1 MSTDGAA
8 ASERTR
14 VRRGAHRAVYD
25 RADLLDV
32 LGAGLVAH
40 VGVLT
45 DDGPLVLPM
54 AYGHDHHRIYLHGAA
69 GNGLLR
75 AAIGAQV
82 CVTVTLVDGL
92 VIARTPFHDSMNHRS
107 VVVRGLAEEVLGS
120 ERQSALRAITDH
132 VVANWDTG
140 RPPHAAE
147 LRRTLVV
154 SVPLDEMS
162 GKVRTGDP
170 GDETH
175 DLTGPHWAGTVP
187 LRRQWGTPQ
196 PSEDLEEGIGP
207 PAAVQAL
214 GGRILR

>member
-1 MSTDGAA
+1 MPEDDAA
-8 ASERTR
+8 PSERTR
-14 VRRGAHRAVYD
+14 VRRGAPRAVYD
-25 RADLLDV
+25 RTHLLDI
-32 LGAGLVAH
+32 LAAGMVAH

-54 AYGHDHHRIYLHGAA
+54 AYGHDDHRIFLHGAA

-75 AAIGAQV
+75 AALGAQV

-92 VIARTPFHDSMNHRS
+92 VIARTPFHDSMNYRS
-107 VVVRGLAEEVLGS
+107 VVVRGLAEEVVGADR
-120 ERQSALRAITDH
+120 EKALRSITDH

-140 RPPHAAE
+140 RPPNAAE

-154 SVPLDEMS
+154 SLPLDEMS

-170 GDETH
+170 GDEDD
-175 DLTGPHWAGTVP
+175 DLYGPHWGGTVP
-187 LRRQWGTPQ
+187 LRRQWGAPQ
-196 PSEDLEEGIGP
+196 PSEDLTRGIDP

-214 GGRILR
+214 AGLTLP